1 MIKELKFIL
10 EKIVKNFLFGTAVLC
25 LTFFSNTSTAATV
38 SCMFMT
44 ETTISK
50 SGEWIKSNTDFMDL
64 YNMFGDG
71 LKLPLQNSLLG
82 NLDSGKPFLAG
93 TVSRGNVYLM
103 GSDMGVEGKL
113 ITVKGN
119 NITIYDGMCTTGF
132 G

>member
-1 MIKELKFIL
+1 M
-10 EKIVKNFLFGTAVLC
+10 EKNSEKHFFGTAILC

-38 SCMFMT
+38 SCMFLS

-50 SGEWIKSNTDFMDL
+50 SGEWIKSNTDFMQL
-64 YNMFGDG
+64 YGMFGDG
-71 LKLPLQNSLLG
+71 LKLPLKNSLLG
-82 NLDSGKPFLAG
+82 NLDSGEPFLAG